1 MISQR
6 QNLKQKTSQTIRQ
19 KQIGRIK
26 LAQLFS
32 LPEDEFRK
40 LITEIEKDS
49 FFQELV
55 HKWRVI
61 NYKKFS
67 GVRIPFSLSLNEQI
81 VSSSENFD
89 LESLLYQD
97 SKAIPILK
105 KIGAIIGKD
114 RFRELLYKGMD
125 VSEITEKCK
134 LTREEK
140 EALKIF
146 LDKFE
151 LGKIVS
157 GTQDFFPDES
167 IKRSDTRVFKI
178 ATIERE
184 EDRLVIYP
192 YSGEKGENYLA
203 KGNYYI
209 NHNQFEQL
217 YKKRKFT
224 QGKIRQIFKTF
235 RMLDLVNRRSSTIY
249 RIIQH
254 IKERQSDYLYSGNID
269 DLKPLTRRELANK
282 IGVHPSSIT
291 RVMVNKSI
299 LTPQDKEKSLEFF
312 FPSQKEINE
321 GYVKNLIEEERILL
335 QNGTLPY
342 PYNDETIRSRL
353 YQDYLI
359 LVSRRAVTKYRK
371 ELRIPSSNKRLKEL
385 KEETRRGK
393 ILR

>member
-1 MISQR
+1 MISQK
-6 QNLKQKTSQTIRQ
+6 QSLKQKTSQTIRQ

-89 LESLLYQD
+89 LESLLYQN

-140 EALKIF
+140 EAFKIF

-151 LGKIVS
+151 LEKIVS

-203 KGNYYI
+203 KGKYYI

-217 YKKRKFT
+217 HKKRKFT

-235 RMLDLVNRRSSTIY
+235 RMLDLINRRSSTIY

-269 DLKPLTRRELANK
+269 NLKPLTRRELANK

-299 LTPQDKEKSLEFF
+299 LTPQNKEKSLEFF

-342 PYNDETIRSRL
+342 PYNDETIRSKL

-371 ELRIPSSNKRLKEL
+371 ELRIPSSNKRIKEL